1 MSRSYRPTVPVAF
14 VAQVLGFTSNATMEV
29 SEEKDTDG
37 LEECDEW
44 LRAHGA
50 SIIVDSN
57 GEKQLDTKV
66 CSG

>member
-1 MSRSYRPTVPVAF
+1 
-14 VAQVLGFTSNATMEV
+14 MEV